1 MKKGFWKRCAA
12 LALSLA
18 MAAGISVAPAAAK
31 TTAGDQRVE
40 TAFFYVTNAAGQDI
54 LVSQLPVAAME
65 QDLEN
70 GMMDNTLHNYSLL
83 DSYVTPV
90 HQEAQGLTVAQF
102 VEYAQSK
109 STADNVAEADLTFQG
124 KDSISFWE
132 MDKTGYKD
140 QDTYT
145 YDQLYGTK
153 RYNFP
158 LIYQYWDFKTQ
169 DFYDPAGKLSRA
181 QVLDKIFAAGEEET
195 FLLGVRGYSQRY
207 MVTQGKYGTGD
218 YDMENYWQSQGL
230 LDSARSLRVMV
241 GMTKEDLY
249 SGKATASNTR
259 YWVQNVRLTM
269 ASRPQIAPLG
279 DVAAPTGTMQKTT
292 DGSYLVKLTCS
303 TPGATIYYNGNPANT
318 GYMPTARYDGA
329 VTIPANLVKN
339 DTLTLTVRAVKDG
352 CTDAGIT
359 TLKLTASGDTVQTGF
374 TDVKSGDWYYDAVHY
389 VVDQGLFQGTGSG
402 STFSPEGKMSRAM
415 FVTVMSRLEKA
426 ELTGDKTQVFS
437 DVPADAW
444 HFAYVNWGARTGLVN
459 GTGNGKFSPDADISL
474 ESMLVVLYRAAGS
487 PAGSSALP
495 ARLGTVDDWA
505 KDAAAWAEAKGLFAN
520 VRGTLTATGSAT
532 RAQVA
537 AILKNYVAGQ

>member
-18 MAAGISVAPAAAK
+18 MAAGISAAPAAAK
-31 TTAGDQRVE
+31 TAAGDQRVE

-124 KDSISFWE
+124 KDAVSFWE

-153 RYNFP
+153 RYNSP

-249 SGKATASNTR
+249 SSKATASNTR

-269 ASRPQIAPLG
+269 ASRPQIAP
-279 DVAAPTGTMQKTT
+279 TGAMQKTT
-292 DGSYLVKLTCS
+292 DGSYLVKLACS
-303 TPGATIYYNGNPANT
+303 TPGATIYYNGNPANA

-359 TLKLTASGDTVQTGF
+359 TLKLTASGDAVQTGF

-459 GTGNGKFSPDADISL
+459 GTGNGRFSPDADISL

-505 KDAAAWAEAKGLFAN
+505 KDAVAWAEAKGLFAN
-520 VRGTLTATGSAT
+520 VGGTLTAAGSAT